1 MSGRMPPPSPPI
13 TGQAPSGD
21 PGIEIEAGDT
31 GQAEPDPA
39 PRLPGGPGGKPPRML
54 RGLLSFSSMTM
65 VSRIL
70 GLVRD
75 QAISTTFGANAV
87 TDAFWIAFRIP
98 NFLRRL
104 FAEGSFATAFV
115 PVFTEVKETR
125 PHRDLRE
132 LMSRV
137 SGTLGGILLVL
148 TALGMLFTPQIAWL
162 FSDGTATDPG
172 KYALLVDLLRLT
184 FPFLLF
190 VSLTALA
197 GGALNSFQKF
207 AMPALTPV
215 ILNLCMI
222 AGALWLAPRLGGN
235 PERQILA
242 LGWAV
247 LAAGVLQLLFQLPSL
262 RGIDLLT
269 LPRWGWNHPDVRK
282 VLKLMVPTLFGSS
295 VAQINLMLD
304 TVIAARLADGSQSW
318 LSLADRFLELPLGV
332 FGVALGTVILPAL
345 ARHHVRTDGAGFSA
359 ALDWGLRT
367 TLLIAVPAM
376 LGLLLLAEPL
386 VATLFQYREFT
397 AFDTRMTA
405 LSVYGLSLG
414 LPAFALLKV
423 VLPAFYARQDTRT
436 PVRAGIIALVANMVF
451 NVAILAVLYQ
461 WMVPQE
467 LKAQGVMAALGQRP
481 GLHLALGIAS
491 ALSSY
496 LNLGLLWLWLG
507 RTGVYRRSPGWGG
520 YLAKLVIACVA
531 MALVLGYALHA
542 LPAFTGM
549 PKWDRVA
556 WLLALVGGGGATYA
570 LALLALGFRP
580 RDLRH

>member
-1 MSGRMPPPSPPI
+1 
-13 TGQAPSGD
+13 
-21 PGIEIEAGDT
+21 
-31 GQAEPDPA
+31 
-39 PRLPGGPGGKPPRML
+39 ML

-65 VSRIL
+65 VSRVL

-75 QAISTTFGANAV
+75 QVISTQFGANTV
-87 TDAFWIAFRIP
+87 TDAFWVAFRVP

-125 PHRDLRE
+125 PHGDLRE
-132 LMSRV
+132 LMARV
-137 SGTLGGILLVL
+137 SGTLGGVLLLV
-148 TALGMLFTPQIAWL
+148 TALALIFTPQLAFL
-162 FSDGTATDPG
+162 FSSGVSTDAAKQG
-172 KYALLVDLLRLT
+172 LLVDLFRLT

-222 AGALWLAPRLGGN
+222 AGAVWLAPRLGGS

-247 LAAGVLQLLFQLPSL
+247 LAAGLLQLLFQLPAL
-262 RGIDLLT
+262 RGINLLT
-269 LPRWGWNHPDVRK
+269 LPRWGWNHPDVRR
-282 VLKLMVPTLFGSS
+282 VLALMVPTLFGSS
-295 VAQINLMLD
+295 VAQINLLLD
-304 TVIAARLADGSQSW
+304 TVIAARLVDGSQSW

-345 ARHHVRTDGAGFSA
+345 ARHHVKTDGEGFSN
-359 ALDWGLRT
+359 ALDWGLRM

-386 VATLFQYREFT
+386 IATLFQYREFT

-405 LSVYGLSLG
+405 MSVYGLSFG

-423 VLPAFYARQDTRT
+423 VLPAFYSRQDTKT
-436 PVRAGIIALVANMVF
+436 PVRAGVAALVANMLF
-451 NVAILAVLYQ
+451 NFALLALLYQ
-461 WMVPQE
+461 LMVPAQ
-467 LKAQGVMAALGQRP
+467 LRAQGVMAALAAQP

-496 LNLGLLWLWLG
+496 LNLGLLWYWLG
-507 RTGVYRRSPGWGG
+507 RSGVYRRSPGWGG
-520 YLAKLVIACVA
+520 YVLR
-531 MALVLGYALHA
+531 LVLACAAMVVVVLALLHW
-542 LPAFTGM
+542 LPAFTPM
-549 PKWDRVA
+549 DKWQRIGS
-556 WLLALVGGGGATYA
+556 LALLVAAGAASYA
-570 LALLALGFRP
+570 LAMLALGFRP
-580 RDLRH
+580 RDLRGQ

>member
-1 MSGRMPPPSPPI
+1 
-13 TGQAPSGD
+13 
-21 PGIEIEAGDT
+21 
-31 GQAEPDPA
+31 
-39 PRLPGGPGGKPPRML
+39 ML

-65 VSRIL
+65 ISRVL

-75 QAISTTFGANAV
+75 QAISITFGANAT
-87 TDAFWIAFRIP
+87 TDAFWVAFRVP

-125 PHRDLRE
+125 PHADLRE
-132 LMSRV
+132 LMARV
-137 SGTLGGILLVL
+137 SGTLGGVLLVL
-148 TALGMLFTPQIAWL
+148 TALGLIFTPQIAWL
-162 FSDGTATDPG
+162 FADADAADPV
-172 KYALLVDLLRLT
+172 KYGLLVDLLRLT

-222 AGALWLAPRLGGN
+222 AGALWLAPRLEV
-235 PERQILA
+235 PILA

-247 LAAGVLQLLFQLPSL
+247 LVAGVLQLLFQLPSL
-262 RGIDLLT
+262 KGINLLT

-282 VLKLMVPTLFGSS
+282 VLTLMVPTLFGSS

-304 TVIAARLADGSQSW
+304 TVIAARLSDGSQSW

-345 ARHHVRTDGAGFSA
+345 ARHHVKTDGEGFSN
-359 ALDWGLRT
+359 ALDWGLRM
-367 TLLIAVPAM
+367 TLLIAVPSM
-376 LGLLLLAEPL
+376 LGLLLLAQPL
-386 VATLFQYREFT
+386 IATLFQYREFT
-397 AFDTRMTA
+397 DFDTRMTA
-405 LSVYGLSLG
+405 LSVYGLSFG

-423 VLPAFYARQDTRT
+423 VLPAFYSRQDTRT
-436 PVRAGIIALVANMVF
+436 PVRAGVAALVANMVF
-451 NVAILAVLYQ
+451 NFVLLAVLYQ
-461 WMVPQE
+461 VMVPQA
-467 LKAQGVMAALGQRP
+467 LKAQGVMAALAAQP

-496 LNLGLLWLWLG
+496 LNLALLWYWLG
-507 RTGVYRRSPGWGG
+507 RTGVYQRRPGWGG
-520 YLAKLVIACVA
+520 YVLRLVVACAAMSAVLLGLLHWLPGFGGMDKWQRIGSLAL
-531 MALVLGYALHA
+531 
-542 LPAFTGM
+542 
-549 PKWDRVA
+549 
-556 WLLALVGGGGATYA
+556 LVGGGGLTY
-570 LALLALGFRP
+570 LLAMLAMGFRP
-580 RDLRH
+580 RDLRGQ

>member
-1 MSGRMPPPSPPI
+1 MSSSRMF
-13 TGQAPSGD
+13 
-21 PGIEIEAGDT
+21 
-31 GQAEPDPA
+31 
-39 PRLPGGPGGKPPRML
+39 

-65 VSRIL
+65 VSRVL

-75 QAISTTFGANAV
+75 QVISTHFGANAV
-87 TDAFWIAFRIP
+87 TDAFWVAFRVP

-125 PHRDLRE
+125 PHAELRA

-137 SGTLGGILLVL
+137 SGTLGGALLVV
-148 TALGMLFTPQIAWL
+148 TAVCLLFAPQLAWL
-162 FSDGTATDPG
+162 FGSGVASDPEKQG
-172 KYALLVDLLRLT
+172 LLVALFRLT

-222 AGALWLAPRLGGN
+222 AGALWLAPRLQV
-235 PERQILA
+235 PILA
-242 LGWAV
+242 LGWSV
-247 LAAGVLQLLFQLPSL
+247 LVAGVLQLLFQLPAL

-269 LPRWGWNHPDVRK
+269 LPRWGWRHPGVRK
-282 VLKLMVPTLFGSS
+282 VLTLMVPTLFGSS
-295 VAQINLMLD
+295 VAQINLLLD
-304 TVIAARLADGSQSW
+304 TVIAARLSDGSQSW

-332 FGVALGTVILPAL
+332 FGVALGTVILPTL
-345 ARHHVRTDGAGFSA
+345 TRHHVKTDRLAFSD

-376 LGLLLLAEPL
+376 FGLLLLAEPL
-386 VATLFQYREFT
+386 IATFFQYRQFT

-405 LSVYGLSLG
+405 LSVYGLSFG
-414 LPAFALLKV
+414 LPAYALLKV
-423 VLPAFYARQDTRT
+423 VLPAFYSRQDTKT
-436 PVRAGIIALVANMVF
+436 PVRAGVTALVANMVLNF
-451 NVAILAVLYQ
+451 VFLALLYRL
-461 WMVPQE
+461 MVPE
-467 LKAQGVMAALGQRP
+467 ALRARGVMVALGTQP

-496 LNLGLLWLWLG
+496 LNLGLLWLWL
-507 RTGVYRRSPGWGG
+507 RRDGVYHGGAGWGR
-520 YLAKLVIACVA
+520 YLVRLGLACAAMVAVLLAVRLWLPPFTA
-531 MALVLGYALHA
+531 MA
-542 LPAFTGM
+542 
-549 PKWDRVA
+549 KWDRA
-556 WLLALVGGGGATYA
+556 GWLAVLVCGGGATYVA
-570 LALLALGFRP
+570 AMLALGFRP
-580 RDLRH
+580 RELRGR